1 MDDFGVTRHLD
12 EELLNCS
19 TGCLPWRY
27 HQHDPF
33 DAIRRHFVNPRGKGM
48 HHLWRLWLPLLA
60 ISFLTPAQATEVGE
74 GVIQC
79 VVLGEGGRPVGG
91 ANVHAEL
98 KGIPMAKAIRYVETD
113 EKGFFLIDQLEFGT
127 YYVSVK
133 NEEEEYGDSGFSF
146 FNDQPVPMAQISAQ
160 HRIADVVVNLGPK
173 AGILT
178 GTISDAA
185 TGKPIPAGF
194 DLAQVKDRTKWMGTS
209 AAPNF
214 RVLIPSSKEME
225 VKVSAP
231 GYEAWVY
238 PDPSIPSQ
246 VLRMDPGSEIHL
258 DIQLKPA
265 HDRSLPVSKFLI
277 PEGYVGWL
285 RVEYD
290 VECFPPIPVGDGVRI
305 LRFARAN
312 LLETSSPMPEDAT
325 ERQYLLRRRWFRAKL
340 GGGLSKRKWND
351 LARNPRL
358 PWREN
363 ENVYIFRGDRRTVQD
378 PTTHRISGSYLSVS
392 GAN

>member
-1 MDDFGVTRHLD
+1 
-12 EELLNCS
+12 
-19 TGCLPWRY
+19 
-27 HQHDPF
+27 
-33 DAIRRHFVNPRGKGM
+33 
-48 HHLWRLWLPLLA
+48 LA

-74 GVIQC
+74 GVIQG

-91 ANVHAEL
+91 AKVHAEL
-98 KGIPMAKAIRYVETD
+98 KGVPMAKAIRYVETG
-113 EKGFFLIDQLEFGT
+113 ENGFFLIDQLEFGT
-127 YYVSVK
+127 YCVSAK

-146 FNDQPVPMAQISAQ
+146 FNDQPAPMARISAQ

-238 PDPSIPSQ
+238 PDPTIPSQ
-246 VLRMDPGSEIHL
+246 VLRMDPGSEMHL
-258 DIQLKPA
+258 DIKLKPA
-265 HDRSLPVSKFLI
+265 HDRSPPLSKFLI

-290 VECFPPIPVGDGVRI
+290 VECFPPIPVEDGVKI
-305 LRFARAN
+305 FRFTDAN
-312 LLETSSPMPEDAT
+312 VLETSSPMPEDAA
-325 ERQYLLRRRWFRAKL
+325 ERQYFYYAADGSER
-340 GGGLSKRKWND
+340 D
-351 LARNPRL
+351 LAANYRSGNGMIWQERPGSRGGKMSMF
-358 PWREN
+358 
-363 ENVYIFRGDRRTVQD
+363 IFFVGTQEQSKTRPLRGF
-378 PTTHRISGSYLSVS
+378 PPP
-392 GAN
+392 ACP

>member
-1 MDDFGVTRHLD
+1 MLIPGEGMDRLRR
-12 EELLNCS
+12 LL
-19 TGCLPWRY
+19 
-27 HQHDPF
+27 
-33 DAIRRHFVNPRGKGM
+33 
-48 HHLWRLWLPLLA
+48 LPLLA

-74 GVIQC
+74 GVIQG
-79 VVLGEGGRPVGG
+79 VVLGEGARPVRG
-91 ANVHAEL
+91 AKVHAEL
-98 KGIPMAKAIRYVETD
+98 KGVPMAKKIRYVETD
-113 EKGFFLIDQLEFGT
+113 ANGFFLIDQLEFGT
-127 YYVSVK
+127 YYVSAE

-194 DLAQVKDRTKWMGTS
+194 DLAQMKDRTKWMGTS

-231 GYEAWVY
+231 GYEAWGY

-258 DIQLKPA
+258 DIQLKPV

-290 VECFPPIPVGDGVRI
+290 VECFPPIPVEDGVRI
-305 LRFARAN
+305 LRFAGAN
-312 LLETSSPMPEDAT
+312 VLETASSMPEDAA
-325 ERQYLLRRRWFRAKL
+325 ERQYFYYAADGSER
-340 GGGLSKRKWND
+340 N
-351 LARNPRL
+351 LAADYRNGNGMI
-358 PWREN
+358 WRESPGS
-363 ENVYIFRGDRRTVQD
+363 RGGKMKMFVFFVGTEEQSKSRLL
-378 PTTHRISGSYLSVS
+378 PGFP
-392 GAN
+392 APACP